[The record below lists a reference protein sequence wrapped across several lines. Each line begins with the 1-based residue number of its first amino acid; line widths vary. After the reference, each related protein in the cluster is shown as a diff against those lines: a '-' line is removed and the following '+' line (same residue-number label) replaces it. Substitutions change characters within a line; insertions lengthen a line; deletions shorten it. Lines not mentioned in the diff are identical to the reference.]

1 MQVAT
6 GPLHQAVENFVPAL
20 LIGVLYSVFSTMM
33 PCFDAS
39 LYADCRILT
48 LWKKSVEVDEDG
60 TMLCNAS
67 TGDGGGAYVESTVR
81 DNPNGF
87 RMDSN
92 GDSE

>member
-33 PCFDAS
+33 PCFDAI
-39 LYADCRILT
+39 LYANFMEKI
-48 LWKKSVEVDEDG
+48 SGSSSEDG

-67 TGDGGGAYVESTVR
+67 TGDGGGAYVESTAR